1 MKYFETNLKKAKF
14 CHSDFNNIIIYDD
27 ALSNKNKIL
36 QNNKQR
42 CGVYR
47 WVNKI
52 NGKCYVGSSVNLSSG
67 FRNYFSLNY
76 LAKRTSKYKS
86 KIYNALLAHGYENI
100 QLEILE
106 VCARSDVIKRE
117 QFNID
122 YFKPEYNILT
132 TAGSSLHFKH
142 SEETLFKFKSRKL
155 SDKALYNLRKAR
167 VGAVLS
173 PLAKTN
179 QLLSTSHIVTL
190 KNIET
195 NDTKKYSSIR
205 TAARELKV
213 NHATLLNYINKD
225 KLFKGKYM
233 IKRVN

>member
-1 MKYFETNLKKAKF
+1 M
-14 CHSDFNNIIIYDD
+14 
-27 ALSNKNKIL
+27 
-36 QNNKQR
+36 
-42 CGVYR
+42 
-47 WVNKI
+47 
-52 NGKCYVGSSVNLSSG
+52 
-67 FRNYFSLNY
+67 
-76 LAKRTSKYKS
+76 
-86 KIYNALLAHGYENI
+86 LAHGHENF

-106 VCARSDVIKRE
+106 VCARCHVIKRE

-142 SEETLFKFKSRKL
+142 SEETLFKSRKL
-155 SDKALYNLRKAR
+155 SDKALYNLKKAI
-167 VGAVLS
+167 VGAVFS

-179 QLLSTSHIVTL
+179 QSLSTSHIVSL
-190 KNIET
+190 KNIE
-195 NDTKKYSSIR
+195 NTKKHSSIR

>member
-1 MKYFETNLKKAKF
+1 MLLKE
-14 CHSDFNNIIIYDD
+14 
-27 ALSNKNKIL
+27 
-36 QNNKQR
+36 
-42 CGVYR
+42 
-47 WVNKI
+47 
-52 NGKCYVGSSVNLSSG
+52 
-67 FRNYFSLNY
+67 
-76 LAKRTSKYKS
+76 KRK
-86 KIYNALLAHGYENI
+86 G
-100 QLEILE
+100 
-106 VCARSDVIKRE
+106 E
-117 QFNID
+117 QFNFD

-142 SEETLFKFKSRKL
+142 SEETLFKLRKL

-179 QLLSTSHIVTL
+179 QSLSTSHIVTL

-195 NDTKKYSSIR
+195 NETKNCSSIR
-205 TAARELKV
+205 TATWELKV

-233 IKRVN
+233 IKRVK